1 MGSIVQAPSEVLS
14 SITRY
19 LPTQAECLAFSLTSR
34 ELQVAGETQ
43 LYRNVVFNLNDS
55 SSDERRL
62 EAFVRCLMTRQD
74 RCSWVHSLSVTLS
87 NRSLTRM
94 EHKIVAII
102 INILPSLRSFRY
114 IDYSD
119 NDDSVYHTAIDFHP
133 PRHPLQAE
141 TSLRQFT
148 CLNANILD
156 QEPFLAFL
164 HFHHGLQHLEFSEDV
179 LNVPQLGKGIL
190 PNLETLRAP
199 IDVILRLLPGRN
211 IKRIKTT
218 ISEDMAPVWIHMPR
232 TAFADVQV
240 FSSTVRGDAE
250 ELLESLVL
258 QMSNLEFLEI
268 EDETCISTSILR
280 CTKIKFLRLR
290 NLWGEFSARVVFN
303 RVPALECIELQHT
316 VELSVGVISLRWCR
330 DVEKP
335 YIISWDCNTK
345 EEWLRDWR
353 KDLFVRSDKEFEA
366 DDAPALDEDEVL

>member
-1 MGSIVQAPSEVLS
+1 MGSIIQAPSQVLS
-14 SITRY
+14 RITRY

-94 EHKIVAII
+94 EHKILAII
-102 INILPSLRSFRY
+102 INILPSLRSFKY
-114 IDYSD
+114 IDDSD

-211 IKRIKTT
+211 IKRIKTA

-268 EDETCISTSILR
+268 EVCSQGFPCVRS
-280 CTKIKFLRLR
+280 FVLRLICR
-290 NLWGEFSARVVFN
+290 TKHVSQLRFYAVPKSSFFDFATCGENF
-303 RVPALECIELQHT
+303 PH
-316 VELSVGVISLRWCR
+316 G
-330 DVEKP
+330 
-335 YIISWDCNTK
+335 
-345 EEWLRDWR
+345 
-353 KDLFVRSDKEFEA
+353 
-366 DDAPALDEDEVL
+366 